1 MKPFEDYP
9 NAGQTILKKMG
20 RTNTRRED
28 GLWLMDH
35 TKQTCCAY
43 CNLSLVD
50 TYEHWLLV
58 NVDHVIP
65 TKECELL
72 GIPKE
77 WYHSFSNTVLA
88 CFGCNL
94 FDNRYQIEWQQSRSS
109 NEWTVP
115 MLVALRDKVFQ
126 ERRQRIQDRRADEVR
141 FYERNIR
148 R

>member
-1 MKPFEDYP
+1 MD
-9 NAGQTILKKMG
+9 NA
-20 RTNTRRED
+20 
-28 GLWLMDH
+28 
-35 TKQTCCAY
+35 KQTCCAY
-43 CNLSLVD
+43 CTHSLVD

-58 NVDHVIP
+58 NIDHVISA
-65 TKECELL
+65 KECERL

-77 WYHSFSNTVLA
+77 WHHSFSNTVLA

-94 FDNRYQIEWQQSRSS
+94 FNNRYQIEWQQSRPA
-109 NEWTVP
+109 NEWIVP
-115 MLVALRDKVFQ
+115 MLVALRDRVFQ